1 MLITSTRSLSVS
13 FQGDAFSL
21 PISKT
26 KDKATPETRRGT
38 PVRDSSVEGKK
49 FVGYGYGAV
58 AKSWYQYFIENESR
72 LSLDLNNAKQNK
84 DGNLLMNEYC
94 DLVTSDDTDS
104 VSSGITHTSGVRE
117 SGGAVAS
124 RMKKI
129 HIHCYY
135 AFDAKKQQ
143 TVCNSVAF
151 LQVLSSLQLCIVVQW
166 NEGYY
171 CTFINR
177 ANGILTIIYVQG
189 CYMSIYA
196 YILSKCSKGKP

>member
-1 MLITSTRSLSVS
+1 MLITSTRSLSIS

-26 KDKATPETRRGT
+26 KAKATPETVRGT

-49 FVGYGYGAV
+49 FVGHGYGAM

-94 DLVTSDDTDS
+94 DLATSDTDS
-104 VSSGITHTSGVRE
+104 VSSGITNTSGVPE
-117 SGGAVAS
+117 SGDVVAS

-135 AFDAKKQQ
+135 VFDAKKQQ
-143 TVCNSVAF
+143 TVCNSATF
-151 LQVLSSLQLCIVVQW
+151 LQVLSSLQLCIA
-166 NEGYY
+166 
-171 CTFINR
+171 T
-177 ANGILTIIYVQG
+177 
-189 CYMSIYA
+189 SIVSCCA
-196 YILSKCSKGKP
+196 VE